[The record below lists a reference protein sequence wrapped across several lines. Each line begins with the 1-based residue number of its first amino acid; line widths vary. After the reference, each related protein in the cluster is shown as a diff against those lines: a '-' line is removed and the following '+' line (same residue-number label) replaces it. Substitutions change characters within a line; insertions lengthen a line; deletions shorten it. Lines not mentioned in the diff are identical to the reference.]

1 MLKTENLLIQ
11 FKGGFKMNHIST
23 WLSGIGILIFVYL
36 VLRNGDESVNIIKAI
51 ANSGTSA
58 IKTLQGRD

>member
-1 MLKTENLLIQ
+1 
-11 FKGGFKMNHIST
+11 MNHIST
-23 WLSGIGILIFVYL
+23 WLSGIGMLIFVYL
-36 VLRNGDESVNIIKAI
+36 ILRRGDETVSIIKAI

>member
-1 MLKTENLLIQ
+1 
-11 FKGGFKMNHIST
+11 MNHVSH

-36 VLRNGDESVNIIKAI
+36 ILRNGDESVSIIKAI

-58 IKTLQGRD
+58 IKTLQGR

>member
-1 MLKTENLLIQ
+1 
-11 FKGGFKMNHIST
+11 MNHLSQ

-36 VLRNGDESVNIIKAI
+36 VSRNGDESVNIIKAI

-58 IKTLQGRD
+58 IKTLQGRG

>member
-1 MLKTENLLIQ
+1 
-11 FKGGFKMNHIST
+11 MNHLSS

-36 VLRNGDESVNIIKAI
+36 VLNKGTESVNIIKAI
-51 ANSGTSA
+51 ATSGTSA

>member
-1 MLKTENLLIQ
+1 
-11 FKGGFKMNHIST
+11 MNHLT
-23 WLSGIGILIFVYL
+23 EWLSGIGILIFVYL

>member
-1 MLKTENLLIQ
+1 
-11 FKGGFKMNHIST
+11 MNHLSS

-36 VLRNGDESVNIIKAI
+36 VLRNGDETTSIIRAI
-51 ANSGTSA
+51 ASSGTSA